1 MQVWLGQ
8 VAPPS
13 SDVPPSSVPPS
24 SVPPSAVPPSAGVH
38 ALLSLQVVPS
48 TWLLQVVACDG
59 LHIWHESVGLLA
71 PLA

>member
-24 SVPPSAVPPSAGVH
+24 SVPPSAGVH

-48 TWLLQVVACDG
+48 AWLLQVVAVAE
-59 LHIWHESVGLLA
+59 LQVWHESAGLLA
-71 PLA
+71 PFA

>member
-1 MQVWLGQ
+1 VWLGH

-13 SDVPPSSVPPS
+13 SGVPPSSVPPS
-24 SVPPSAVPPSAGVH
+24 SVPPSAGVH

-59 LHIWHESVGLLA
+59 LQIWHESAGLLA
-71 PLA
+71 PFA